1 MELKKPIAFIDLE
14 TTGTDINKDRIVEIS
29 ICKVNLDLSREV
41 KTRRVNPGIP
51 IPAGASEIHG
61 IKDEDVANEPPFRSI
76 AKGIHAFIDGC
87 DIGGFNSTN
96 FDIPL
101 LLNEFSRSDV
111 EWDYT
116 QCNLIDACNIYKIK
130 EPRTLAAA
138 VKFYTGEDIENAHSA
153 EADINATVDVFFKQ
167 LEMYDDVPKTA
178 KELHLYCNYG
188 RKMIDLSGW
197 FIYAEDGKTIIINKG
212 KKCFGKKMI
221 DNIEYLYWMLGAELP
236 ADTKMYCRK
245 FIEESKNR

>member
-14 TTGTDINKDRIVEIS
+14 TTGTDINNDRIVEIS
-29 ICKVNLDLSREV
+29 ICKVNLDFSREV
-41 KTRRVNPGIP
+41 KTRRVNPGIL

-87 DIGGFNSTN
+87 DIGGFNSNN

-101 LLNEFSRSDV
+101 LFNEFERSGIQ
-111 EWDYT
+111 WDYT
-116 QCNLIDACNIYKIK
+116 KCNFIDVGNIYKIK

-138 VKFYTGEDIENAHSA
+138 VKFYTGENIENAHSA

-167 LEMYDDVPKTA
+167 LEKYDDVPTTA
-178 KELHLYCNYG
+178 EELHLYCNYG
-188 RKMIDLSGW
+188 KRSIDLSGW
-197 FIYAEDGKTIIINKG
+197 FAYADDGVTVLFNKG
-212 KKCFGKKMI
+212 KHKDKKVSENL
-221 DNIEYLYWMLGAELP
+221 DYIEWMLRTP
-236 ADTKMYCRK
+236 FPSDVHKYCLE
-245 FIEESKNR
+245 FINQL